1 MHKLVTNDWHAAQR
15 LATFI
20 LHCNVKG
27 GKRMR
32 GKINVTDQIEH
43 TQARDT
49 NNSLCIGYLTG
60 LRLSSIENDK
70 PPTHKSTTCA
80 LGP

>member
-1 MHKLVTNDWHAAQR
+1 
-15 LATFI
+15 
-20 LHCNVKG
+20 
-27 GKRMR
+27 MR

-60 LRLSSIENDK
+60 LRLSSIDNDK